1 MSKTGLLLVVAL
13 LAAAVVDLA
22 TPPPLRSAPALP
34 ALPGDI
40 DAWLSD
46 REAHIDE
53 GPGVIEGTAKRIR
66 WHAGHE
72 RTPIAIVHLHG
83 FSASRQETAPL
94 ADLVADALGANLF
107 ETRLAGH
114 GLRRDSLVG
123 TRAEDWQA
131 DAAEALAIGAR
142 LGERVV
148 ILSTSTGATL
158 AASMLDHP
166 AMKAVDAIVM
176 ISPNFAPHDP
186 RARWLTGPAGALI
199 ARVAAGPTRSWTPYN
214 ELQARYWTTR
224 YPIGA
229 AVEMMRLVDRANRM
243 LPGAMQQRWLVF
255 VSDEDTV
262 VSAAAAEAIFE
273 ATSAPA
279 KALIR
284 VDDSGDPSRHV
295 LAGDILSPATTAG
308 IAAAIVDFI
317 GPRVP

>member
-1 MSKTGLLLVVAL
+1 MALLV
-13 LAAAVVDLA
+13 AAVIDLS
-22 TPPPLRSAPALP
+22 TPPPLRSAPEMP
-34 ALPGDI
+34 ALPEDI

-46 REAHIDE
+46 REARFNE
-53 GPGVIEGTAKRIR
+53 GPGVIEGAAKRIR
-66 WHAGHE
+66 WHAGRE

-114 GLRRDSLVG
+114 GLREQALVG

-131 DAAEALAIGAR
+131 DAAEALAIGTR

-186 RARWLTGPAGALI
+186 RARWLTGPAGSLV
-199 ARVAAGPTRSWTPYN
+199 ARVAAGPTRSWTAHN

-243 LPGAMQQRWLVF
+243 LPGAMQQRWLVLL
-255 VSDEDTV
+255 SSEDTV
-262 VSAAAAEAIFE
+262 VSPSAAEAVFE
-273 ATSAPA
+273 ATSAPE
-279 KALIR
+279 KLLVR
-284 VDDSGDPSRHV
+284 VDETGDPSRHV

-308 IAAAIVDFI
+308 VAATIVDFI